1 MEILLSFLGGLLLT
15 ALVAFFVAR
24 SVVRS
29 RVAQTA
35 EKERLQLESGYKVEM
50 ARLEAELNTAR
61 EKAQELDRQVEEEKQ
76 EARRL
81 VQEAR
86 EQAEKSHKE
95 AMEALQGRFKE
106 TIDKVTAQVKL
117 DTGEMLKARQKE
129 FSEASNQ
136 SLGQIV
142 DPLKERI
149 AELKKAMEE
158 GNKEQA
164 ERSGE
169 MRERIRSLMELS
181 DAARKSADDLSEALK
196 HGSKL
201 QGDWGETIL
210 EELLSSQGLTKGVH
224 FDTQEYIRDAA
235 GNIVEVPENRQTL
248 RPDVILH
255 LDERREVI
263 IDSKVSLTAFVEYV
277 NAENDQDRKHHLK
290 AHVESL
296 RRHVK
301 ELSHKDYSAYIQP
314 PKESAGYVIMFVPN
328 SGALWTALREEP
340 TLWRWAADMNVYIAD
355 EQSLYGALKMVSLT
369 WKQVV
374 QAQNHKKVFEL
385 ADEMVRRVGMFAVQ
399 YEALG
404 ESLKRVSD
412 VYGDGA
418 KKLSPGGKSIVT
430 TARQLIDLGAD
441 GKQLISVSSSKK
453 KRLDQVLGLEDELT
467 SPPPVPD
474 SPEE

>member
-1 MEILLSFLGGLLLT
+1 MEILLSFLGGLILT

-24 SVVRS
+24 AVVKS
-29 RVAQTA
+29 RVAQTEEKVRLQVESVYKVEVAKLEA
-35 EKERLQLESGYKVEM
+35 EKEAASKNAEEM
-50 ARLEAELNTAR
+50 N
-61 EKAQELDRQVEEEKQ
+61 RQVE
-76 EARRL
+76 A
-81 VQEAR
+81 
-86 EQAEKSHKE
+86 
-95 AMEALQGRFKE
+95 RFKE
-106 TIDKVTAQVKL
+106 TVDKVSAQVKL

-129 FSEASNQ
+129 FAVSSNE

-142 DPLKERI
+142 DPLKEKI

-169 MRERIRSLMELS
+169 MKERIRTLMELS

-196 HGSKL
+196 HGSKI

-210 EELLSSQGLTKGVH
+210 EELLASQGLTKGVH
-224 FDTQEYIRDAA
+224 FDTQEYIRDAG
-235 GNIVEVPENRQTL
+235 GNIVEVQDNKQTL
-248 RPDVILH
+248 RPDVILY
-255 LDERREVI
+255 LDERRVVI
-263 IDSKVSLTAFVEYV
+263 IDAKVSLTAYVDYV
-277 NAENDQDRKHHLK
+277 NSESEEDRRKHLK
-290 AHVESL
+290 AHIESL

-340 TLWRWAADMNVYIAD
+340 ALWRWAADMNVYIAD

-369 WKQVV
+369 WKQLV
-374 QAQNHKKVFEL
+374 QAQNHKKVYEL
-385 ADEMVRRVGMFAVQ
+385 ADEMVKRVGMFMVQ
-399 YEALG
+399 YDALG
-404 ESLKRVSD
+404 ESLKRVAAT
-412 VYGDGA
+412 YGEGA
-418 KKLSPGGKSIVT
+418 KKLAPTGQSIVT
-430 TARQLIDLGAD
+430 TAKQLIDLGAD

-453 KRLDQVLGLEDELT
+453 RRLEQVLGLDETPEVAGEKADALT
-467 SPPPVPD
+467 PPQSPAPD

>member
-29 RVAQTA
+29 RVAQAT
-35 EKERLQLESGYKVEM
+35 EKERLQVESGYKVEV

-61 EKAQELDRQVEEEKQ
+61 EK
-76 EARRL
+76 
-81 VQEAR
+81 VQETREQAQKTR
-86 EQAEKSHKE
+86 EQAEKTHQE

-117 DTGEMLKARQKE
+117 ETGEMLKARQKE
-129 FSEASNQ
+129 FSEASSE

-169 MRERIRSLMELS
+169 MKERIRSLMELS

-277 NAENDQDRKHHLK
+277 NAERDEDRKQHLK
-290 AHVESL
+290 AHVESI

-340 TLWRWAADMNVYIAD
+340 TLWRWAAEMNVYIAD

-418 KKLSPGGKSIVT
+418 KKLSPSGKSIVT

-453 KRLDQVLGLEDELT
+453 KRLDQVLGLEEDLVQGVKEDLT
-467 SPPPVPD
+467 PPPPAPD

>member
-29 RVAQTA
+29 RVAQAT
-35 EKERLQLESGYKVEM
+35 EKERLQVESGYKVEV

-61 EKAQELDRQVEEEKQ
+61 EK
-76 EARRL
+76 
-81 VQEAR
+81 VQETREQAQKTR
-86 EQAEKSHKE
+86 EQAEITHQE

-117 DTGEMLKARQKE
+117 ETGEMLKARQKE
-129 FSEASNQ
+129 FSEASSE

-169 MRERIRSLMELS
+169 MKERIRSLMELS

-277 NAENDQDRKHHLK
+277 NAERDEDRKQHLK
-290 AHVESL
+290 AHVESI

-369 WKQVV
+369 WKQVA

-418 KKLSPGGKSIVT
+418 KKLSPSGKSIVT

-453 KRLDQVLGLEDELT
+453 KRLDQVLGLDEDLVQGVKEDLT
-467 SPPPVPD
+467 PPPPAPD